1 MKKAV
6 KQAERS
12 AQDDRERLDFEVRS
26 RSRDVE
32 AARQAVLEER
42 DWERDADAA
51 AHAAA
56 AARAEAAAARD
67 RADLESKDAELAAE
81 RAARDAEKRELEGE
95 RRRVEAELAAHA
107 AEKRQLE
114 GERRRVAAELAA
126 ARAAPPAPT
135 SPGGSGEPSRVWALE
150 FELEKLNG
158 RCRRAEGDLDET
170 RTKLEAA
177 ESTLHD
183 RAATWEATA
192 RAALGE
198 LQRSHEAVKSTR
210 YWFQE
215 DATTSILE
223 SVAKRVGEAERP
235 KDQAPCASFELDLS
249 ARSGAPCI
257 HCGHDEPDHVPEPT
271 NSELKRVPSLDVP
284 EDLPPAALLRAAR
297 PPPAFAKALAWGQ
310 HAGHYDHFDSD
321 DEGCEHLVPGAA
333 VPPTFAKAL
342 AHYDHYDSDDDG
354 GTTDALAG
362 YGLCGV
368 LPIAAADV

>member
-1 MKKAV
+1 M
-6 KQAERS
+6 
-12 AQDDRERLDFEVRS
+12 
-26 RSRDVE
+26 
-32 AARQAVLEER
+32 AARLEGPPPEQ
-42 DWERDADAA
+42 
-51 AHAAA
+51 
-56 AARAEAAAARD
+56 
-67 RADLESKDAELAAE
+67 E
-81 RAARDAEKRELEGE
+81 RA
-95 RRRVEAELAAHA
+95 
-107 AEKRQLE
+107 
-114 GERRRVAAELAA
+114 LAA

-158 RCRRAEGDLDET
+158 RCRRAEDDLDET
-170 RTKLEAA
+170 RMKLEAA

-198 LQRSHEAVKSTR
+198 LQRAHEAVKSTR

-223 SVAKRVGEAERP
+223 SVAKRVGDAERP
-235 KDQAPCASFELDLS
+235 KDHAPCASFELDLS

-354 GTTDALAG
+354 
-362 YGLCGV
+362 V
-368 LPIAAADV
+368 LMKFNA